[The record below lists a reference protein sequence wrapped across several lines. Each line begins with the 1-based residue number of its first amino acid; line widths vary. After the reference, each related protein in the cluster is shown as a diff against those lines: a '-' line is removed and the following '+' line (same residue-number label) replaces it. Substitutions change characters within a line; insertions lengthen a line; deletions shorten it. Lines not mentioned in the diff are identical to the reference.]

1 MKPEKMLEAVNQII
15 ELSPEKKIIHDVIA
29 HHEKISKPE
38 LQWQYIS
45 NLYIE
50 LCDEISKTEAKTT
63 GNTKRLQ
70 AAKRILKKGG
80 ESRAAFE
87 FALIKNGK
95 QYFTDGFRLAVLKS
109 PLPLP
114 ELPNDEMYPDVAHF
128 DRMVDINNYKI
139 VDTPNINDLQAYI
152 KIQKAN
158 KVKYI
163 NYSFGEE
170 FTTVSAPF
178 LLDML
183 TIIPNAEIRFTGRKN
198 ALILVNNSGDVG
210 LLMPIN
216 APATPKTKLV

>member
-29 HHEKISKPE
+29 HHEKISRPE

-63 GNTKRLQ
+63 GNAKRLQ

-80 ESRAAFE
+80 ESRT
-87 FALIKNGK
+87 ALEYAYIKNGK
-95 QYFTDGFRLAVLKS
+95 QYFTDGFRLAILKS

-114 ELPNDEMYPDVAHF
+114 NVPKDEMYPDVAHF

-139 VDTPNINDLQAYI
+139 ADTPNINDLQAYI

-158 KVKYI
+158 KIKYI

-178 LLDML
+178 LFDML

-198 ALILVNNSGDVG
+198 ALILVNDSGDVG

>member
-1 MKPEKMLEAVNQII
+1 MKPEKMLEAVNQIV

-45 NLYIE
+45 NLYID

-63 GNTKRLQ
+63 GNAKRLQ

-80 ESRAAFE
+80 ESRTAFE
-87 FALIKNGK
+87 FAYTKNGK
-95 QYFTDGFRLAVLKS
+95 QYFTDGYRLAILKS

-114 ELPNDEMYPDVAHF
+114 NVPKDEMFPDVAAF
-128 DRMVDINNYKI
+128 DRMIDINNYKI
-139 VDTPNINDLQAYI
+139 IDTPDINKLQAYI

-158 KVKYI
+158 KVKFI
-163 NYSFGEE
+163 TYSFGEQ
-170 FTTVSAPF
+170 FTTVDANF

-183 TIIPNAEIRFTGRKN
+183 TIIPDAQIRFTGKYN
-198 ALILVNNSGDVG
+198 GLILVSDNGDAG
-210 LLMPIN
+210 LLMPVK
-216 APATPKTKLV
+216 APATPKTKLD